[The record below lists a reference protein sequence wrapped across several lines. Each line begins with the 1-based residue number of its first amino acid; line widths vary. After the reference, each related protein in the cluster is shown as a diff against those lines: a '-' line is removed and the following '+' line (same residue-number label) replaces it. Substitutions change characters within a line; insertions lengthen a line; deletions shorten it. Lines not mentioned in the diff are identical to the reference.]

1 MCARACSEAVF
12 NLPHECYY
20 GIAKFSFYPLCYTFV
35 RYKLCCVHT
44 TTAVKGNNGQYG
56 ENNAIFVTV
65 TANRNISK
73 ARKFS
78 FVVAL
83 IRFAARLETVECDVY
98 QQIAPHVLAQ
108 VLLVLP
114 A

>member
-1 MCARACSEAVF
+1 M
-12 NLPHECYY
+12 
-20 GIAKFSFYPLCYTFV
+20 
-35 RYKLCCVHT
+35 CCVHT
-44 TTAVKGNNGQYG
+44 NTAIKGNNRQYG

-65 TANRNISK
+65 TANRNVSK
-73 ARKFS
+73 VRKFS

-83 IRFAARLETVECDVY
+83 IGFAARLETVESNFY

-114 A
+114 P